1 MSRRPAGRALAAA
14 LGFST
19 AATASGRDAQK
30 PDPVPDQQPIRTE
43 ATFVRVDVY
52 PTRDGRPV
60 EGLTAGDFEIREDGV
75 LQTIQSFEH
84 VRVPTGPGTELS
96 EPGSQRDMLQAAAN
110 PRARLVVV
118 FLDVPHVTLFGSHAV
133 KEPLIELIGRVL
145 GPDDL
150 VGLMTPEMSASQVVL
165 GRKTQ
170 VMEEML
176 RRNWDWGKAADNI
189 PRPSERETMYTMCY
203 PPGPGEED
211 ISRTAREMIA
221 RSRQRATLDAMHDLV
236 TWLGAI
242 REERKAIVAVSSGWR
257 LMGPSDQL
265 MALRRDGEQPPGR
278 EPITVGPTGQ
288 PRLGEW
294 RKQLGQHLEDRV
306 RRRQD
311 APRADGQHPLLP

>member
-14 LGFST
+14 LVFST

-96 EPGSQRDMLQAAAN
+96 DPGSQRDMLQAAAN

-133 KEPLIELIGRVL
+133 KEPLIELTGRVL

-150 VGLMTPEMSASQVVL
+150 VGLMTPEMAKATCARASRRVSGL
-165 GRKTQ
+165 TS
-170 VMEEML
+170 L
-176 RRNWDWGKAADNI
+176 RWPLRLSLCRFTRASRLHRPAAGA
-189 PRPSERETMYTMCY
+189 RV
-203 PPGPGEED
+203 
-211 ISRTAREMIA
+211 ISC
-221 RSRQRATLDAMHDLV
+221 
-236 TWLGAI
+236 
-242 REERKAIVAVSSGWR
+242 
-257 LMGPSDQL
+257 
-265 MALRRDGEQPPGR
+265 ALRVEIRPGFSDSQLSGGVMP
-278 EPITVGPTGQ
+278 EPTPRGTTTAIQRRLITC
-288 PRLGEW
+288 R
-294 RKQLGQHLEDRV
+294 
-306 RRRQD
+306 
-311 APRADGQHPLLP
+311 